1 MNIDEIK
8 SFLAI
13 YKYKSISQAAL
24 SLYITQPT
32 LSARITGLEKK
43 MGTKLFHRSWQGV
56 ELTQNGKIFLPH
68 AVKTLA
74 NYEHLVL
81 LSKYFNQTMNHLN
94 SDTSPVTTENIGNIF
109 KIGIDEMLVEAY
121 GLMIINELTKQFPD
135 VNYSFVTANYNELI
149 NGIHYNYLDF
159 IIYCLNDSKHNDAK
173 LIKHENM
180 VVVLNEE
187 NYHQVNGDMNHLKSL
202 NKPLILRESPI
213 VGNFVEVFYKFL
225 EHTSIENVRIIN
237 DIGLINF
244 AVNAGDSYVVVPS
257 SLYEVIFKK
266 DGHYKIDIPSSIGKI
281 PIYSNHNDSFIECS
295 EHLSNILSLS

>member
-32 LSARITGLEKK
+32 LSAKITGLEKK

-68 AVKTLA
+68 AVKTIA
-74 NYEHLVL
+74 NYEHLEL
-81 LSKYFNQTMNHLN
+81 LSNYFNQTMNHLN
-94 SDTSPVTTENIGNIF
+94 SDIFPVTTENIENIF
-109 KIGIDEMLVEAY
+109 KIGMDKTLVEAY

-135 VNYSFVTANYNELI
+135 VNYSFVTGNYNELI

-159 IIYCLNDSKHNDAK
+159 IIYCLNDREHKESK
-173 LIKHENM
+173 LIKHEKM

-187 NYHQVNGDMNHLKSL
+187 NYHQINGDINHLKNL

-213 VGNFVEVFYKFL
+213 VGNFVEAFYKFL
-225 EHTSIENVRIIN
+225 EYTKIENIRIIN

-244 AVNAGDSYVVVPS
+244 AVNKGDGYVILPL
-257 SLYEVIFKK
+257 SLYEGFFKQ
-266 DGHYKIDIPSSIGKI
+266 DGHYKIDLPSSIVTI
-281 PIYSNHNDSFIECS
+281 PIYSKHNDSFKECS

>member
-1 MNIDEIK
+1 MTINEIK

-32 LSARITGLEKK
+32 LSARMTGLEKK

-74 NYEHLVL
+74 NYEHLEQ

-94 SDTSPVTTENIGNIF
+94 SDTSPVTTENIENTF
-109 KIGIDEMLVEAY
+109 KIGMDEMLVEAY

-159 IIYCLNDSKHNDAK
+159 IIYCLNDSEHNDAK
-173 LIKHENM
+173 LIKHEKM
-180 VVVLNEE
+180 VVVLNED
-187 NYHQVNGDMNHLKSL
+187 NYHQVNGDIFNLKDL
-202 NKPLILRESPI
+202 NKPLILKESPI
-213 VGNFVEVFYKFL
+213 VGNYIEVFYKFI
-225 EHTSIENVRIIN
+225 EYTNIENVKIIDN
-237 DIGLINF
+237 LGLVRNAINS
-244 AVNAGDSYVVVPS
+244 GDGYVILPL
-257 SLYEVIFKK
+257 SLYEVMFQKE
-266 DGHYKIDIPSSIGKI
+266 GHYKIDIPSSVVSI
-281 PIYSNHNDSFIECS
+281 PIYLKHNDSFREYS
-295 EHLSNILSLS
+295 E